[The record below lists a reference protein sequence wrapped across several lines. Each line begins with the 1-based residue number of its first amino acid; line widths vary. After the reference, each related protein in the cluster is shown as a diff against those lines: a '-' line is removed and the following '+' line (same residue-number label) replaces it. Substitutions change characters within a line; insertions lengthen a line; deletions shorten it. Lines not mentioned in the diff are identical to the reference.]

1 MDSGDD
7 MEPEPKRRISPVKV
21 AVTLTVVYLLI
32 ARWKGLHPGGPARV
46 VGTGVDLAW
55 PLHLSG

>member
-1 MDSGDD
+1 
-7 MEPEPKRRISPVKV
+7 MERKRRVSPVKV
-21 AVTLTVVYLLI
+21 AVVLAVAYLVI

-55 PLHLSG
+55 PIHLSR